1 MRIYTFTM
9 AAIVP
14 SLINAIVNVCIFTY
28 VRSSSRRVRPQTKT
42 AVTNMIN
49 TQEPRI
55 SRREISLLRQMI
67 FMFSM
72 FVGGWTPVYLTV
84 LIFYFDAYNLM
95 IFYLATVLAEL
106 CLLCITMNL
115 FVCNHELREYSKNKI
130 RQFFRQ

>member
-1 MRIYTFTM
+1 MEIYAVIM

-14 SLINAIVNVCIFTY
+14 SLINTIVNVLIFSH
-28 VRSSSRRVRPQTKT
+28 VRSSSRRVQPQTVT
-42 AVTNMIN
+42 SVTNVIN

-84 LIFYFDAYNLM
+84 LILHFMPFNFMAFHLTA
-95 IFYLATVLAEL
+95 ILGEL
-106 CLLCITMNL
+106 CTLCIIMNL
-115 FVCNHELREYSKNKI
+115 FLCNHELREYFRNKI
-130 RQFFRQ
+130 RQFLF